1 MTADTNGAVLPVT
14 PLLIHEEVMD
24 ELLAADESPFAGHFD
39 EHLDDAALHTEYRR
53 LADEQAALRRL
64 ARLVALGVEPWE
76 VFDAITK
83 EMCRCV
89 PAEGAGLWRYETS
102 DEITMVAAAYHPAAE
117 PVKWPV
123 GARTPTAGNTLASMV
138 QRTGGPARMD
148 SYENVAGVLANHV
161 RAVGIRA
168 AVGVPVIVDGRV
180 WGLAA
185 VGSARVGAMPADTEV
200 RISGFAELVASVVVA
215 GHRDEQKRQL
225 LGEAS
230 QRPFVID
237 SLLEGRAID
246 RWSLWEAAS
255 SLRLPAGG
263 PFVVMAAEVPA
274 VGREALP
281 EIESKLRSRDVY
293 SAWRLQ
299 PDLQVGIVHVKSER
313 RLDEIVALVSRLAT
327 NRVGV
332 SARFDDL
339 RDTPQALHFAR
350 VMLRGQP
357 DEASPVAV
365 FDGSILATA
374 AVSAPEV
381 MMQLTGNALD
391 GFDHLP
397 DAEREMLFETF
408 RVWQDNDASVRS
420 AAEVLICHPNTVRH
434 RLRRIEKRTG
444 RSLSRPKDV
453 AELCLAFV
461 VLRRLM

>member
-1 MTADTNGAVLPVT
+1 MR
-14 PLLIHEEVMD
+14 EEVMD
-24 ELLAADESPFAGHFD
+24 ELLAADEPPLAEQLDEPF
-39 EHLDDAALHTEYRR
+39 DDVTLYAEYRR
-53 LADEQAALRRL
+53 LVAEQAALRRL
-64 ARLVALGVEPWE
+64 ATLVARGVEPWE
-76 VFDAITK
+76 VFDAVTK

-102 DEITMVAAAYHPAAE
+102 DEITMVAAAYHSAAE
-117 PVKWPV
+117 SMKWPV

-148 SYENVAGVLANHV
+148 TYEHAAGVLATHV

-185 VGSARVGAMPADTEV
+185 VGSGRPGPMPADIEV

-215 GHRDEQKRQL
+215 VYRDEQKRQL
-225 LGEAS
+225 LSEAS
-230 QRPFVID
+230 QRPFLID
-237 SLLEGRAID
+237 SLLEGRAVD
-246 RWSLWEAAS
+246 RWSLCEMAS
-255 SLRLPAGG
+255 HLRLPADG
-263 PFVVMAAEVPA
+263 PFVVIVAEGPA
-274 VGREALP
+274 VGMEALP
-281 EIESKLRSRDVY
+281 EVESKLRSRDVY

-299 PDLQVGIVHVKSER
+299 PDMQVGIVHVKSDR
-313 RLDEIVALVSRLAT
+313 HLDQILGLVSRLAT

-339 RDTPQALHFAR
+339 HDTPQALHFAK
-350 VMLRGQP
+350 VMLRGRPHQ
-357 DEASPVAV
+357 ASPVAV

-374 AVSAPEV
+374 AVSAPDV
-381 MMQLTGNALD
+381 MVKLVGNALD
-391 GFDHLP
+391 GFDDLP

-408 RVWQDNDASVRS
+408 RVWQDSDASVRS

-434 RLRRIEKRTG
+434 RLRRIEQRTS

-453 AELCLAFV
+453 AELCLALEV
-461 VLRRLM
+461 RRRLM